1 MNFGICI
8 LNLNFYDEIE
18 KNLDL
23 KMKFTYEMSSLEKIE
38 DLEEKNK
45 IFDEIFIG
53 INYNG

>member
-1 MNFGICI
+1 MNFGISI

-23 KMKFTYEMSSLEKIE
+23 KIKFTFEISSLEKIE

>member
-18 KNLDL
+18 KILDL